1 MAAPHIE
8 RGIANYVL
16 VRVLG
21 FQAYGLWFAACGPG
35 LWELRGLAR
44 GGRCTTR
51 GSDPGARGGMIEYI
65 YIYIYIYIQMYVY
78 IYIYIY
84 IYIGFLMCVYI
95 FVYMSMYLYTY
106 MYVCY
111 CMLTYIYACVCVYI
125 YIYVGLPKI
134 GDPNLVP

>member
-8 RGIANYVL
+8 RVIANYVL

-21 FQAYGLWFAACGPG
+21 LQAYGLWFAACGPG

-65 YIYIYIYIQMYVY
+65 YIYRY
-78 IYIYIY
+78 IYIYIC
-84 IYIGFLMCVYI
+84 FLMCVYM

-125 YIYVGLPKI
+125 YIYGACRK
-134 GDPNLVP
+134 

>member
-8 RGIANYVL
+8 RVIANYVL

-21 FQAYGLWFAACGPG
+21 LQAYGLWFAACGPG

-65 YIYIYIYIQMYVY
+65 YIQIYIYV
-78 IYIYIY
+78 
-84 IYIGFLMCVYI
+84 FSCVYI
-95 FVYMSMYLYTY
+95 CLYICLCISIHICMYATVCLHTY
-106 MYVCY
+106 MH
-111 CMLTYIYACVCVYI
+111 VCVYI
-125 YIYVGLPKI
+125 YIWGLPKI